1 MMKKLLAGCLV
12 LFLILPGVI
21 SCTSAKSS
29 DPLLVPV
36 TAKTVIEIQVGN
48 ILNNPGLQLAYEELA
63 KANPA
68 WPQTANDVLNQLS
81 QKTGFDLSSISTAVF
96 FSDIESTGQPQN
108 TYAGVIASGT
118 FNESALI
125 AKIQQQ
131 TQQTLN
137 TSEYKGLFIYD
148 GAQDKFAIVFLS
160 QNQLVFG
167 TLKAVQDVVDVNKG
181 DQPALSGSII
191 DTINRLGPALIV
203 GASVPPESLLNQ
215 LGQKVPQQNTLS
227 LESFQNIDSIGFAI
241 DQPSL
246 SLSVRFDAHFSNAAS
261 VQDAKDTITGLISVA
276 KGSSQDPNVK
286 TALGNIQVSTTDSW
300 LSIRDLLNPAD
311 VTTLIGI
318 IQNQK

>member
-1 MMKKLLAGCLV
+1 MTKKLLASCLV
-12 LFLILPGVI
+12 LFLILPVVI

-36 TAKTVIEIQVGN
+36 TANAVVEIQVGKIFSN
-48 ILNNPGLQLAYEELA
+48 SALQLAYEELA
-63 KANPA
+63 KVNPA
-68 WPQTANDVLNQLS
+68 WPQTANDILNQLS

-118 FNESALI
+118 FNESTLI

-131 TQQTLN
+131 TQQTLT
-137 TSEYKGLFIYD
+137 TSDYKGLTIYA
-148 GAQDKFAIVFLS
+148 GAQEKFAIVFLS
-160 QNQLVFG
+160 QNQLAFG
-167 TLKAVQDVVDVNKG
+167 TPKAVQDVVDVNKG

-191 DTINRLGPALIV
+191 DTLNRLGTALIV
-203 GASVPPESLLNQ
+203 GASVPPQSLFNQ
-215 LGQKVPQQNTLS
+215 LGQKAHQQNTPS
-227 LESFQNIDSIGFAI
+227 LGSFQNIDNVGFAI

-246 SLSVRFDAHFSNAAS
+246 SLSVRIDAHFSNTVS

-286 TALGNIQVSTTDSW
+286 SALGNVQISVSDSW
-300 LSIRDLLNPAD
+300 LSIRDLVSPAD
-311 VTTLIGI
+311 ITTLIGG
-318 IQNQK
+318 IQKQK